1 MPRASLPTSTTLA
14 ISTMLPSWASLYTP
28 PTLMLSA
35 FTGCLNQCAASMFP
49 SPSSQ
54 VYPPDAQPPDCSACH
69 FTAGGVKL
77 WLTIVTELSKT
88 ARTDGQTSELQSLLR

>member
-14 ISTMLPSWASLYTP
+14 ISTMLPSCASLYTP

-35 FTGCLNQCAASMFP
+35 FTGFLNQCAASMFP

-69 FTAGGVKL
+69 FTAGGVTL

-88 ARTDGQTSELQSLLR
+88 AGQSRVSQALYG